1 MIASKKADALAAID
15 DALNAMQKAREAI
28 SSKKVN
34 QQKRAGRPIG
44 SRTQF
49 YGLQAFC
56 EQTGYGKTYAHEVLK
71 GKRTSAPVRIAWAR
85 WKAANAASK

>member
-1 MIASKKADALAAID
+1 MK
-15 DALNAMQKAREAI
+15 Q
-28 SSKKVN
+28 KVN

-56 EQTGYGKTYAHEVLK
+56 AETGYGKTYAHEVLK
-71 GKRTSAPVRIAWAR
+71 GKRSSGAPLRLAWAR
-85 WKAANAASK
+85 WNAARSAAAK